1 MCSYTL
7 FANLVAVQDWTARQW
22 MYTFVQYA
30 PQHVVGAIEKSTK
43 YKACGVGMQYAKN
56 DDGSRNMF
64 EGYPLLL
71 VVGRHK

>member
-1 MCSYTL
+1 
-7 FANLVAVQDWTARQW
+7 

-43 YKACGVGMQYAKN
+43 YKACGVGMQYAKTG
-56 DDGSRNMF
+56 DGSRNMF
-64 EGYPLLL
+64 EEYPLLL